1 MVKLKIHRKRSCK
14 SWLPRL
20 QEVIN
25 APPLRAREWH
35 DPDMQP
41 VKHREVTKNINP
53 HIRSPRM
60 MEWMEV
66 CARGGIRRGQGVG
79 EERCGEGL

>member
-53 HIRSPRM
+53 HIRSPLDDGVDGG
-60 MEWMEV
+60 V
-66 CARGGIRRGQGVG
+66 CLGWHQEGAGGR
-79 EERCGEGL
+79 